1 MDFKKLMNYF
11 KDEKKKKNAF
21 TNILIIGLIGIL
33 IVIVASFFNSTESFS
48 QSENSKK
55 EQTTSQSQSQNQN
68 QSSSDSIESYETNV
82 ENKLKNTLEQMDGV
96 GKVQIMMYFSS
107 GEEQV
112 PAFNVN
118 KSTSVTDETDNSGG
132 KRTTTQNS
140 DGDTVVM
147 SKDGDKESPLI
158 LKTYKPKITGV
169 CIVAEGAEDENTK
182 LNITNAVVELFGV
195 PADKVNVYPM
205 KK

>member
-1 MDFKKLMNYF
+1 MDFKKLINYF
-11 KDEKKKKNAF
+11 KDEKKKKNVF
-21 TNILIIGLIGIL
+21 TNIIIIGLIGLL
-33 IVIVASFFNSTESFS
+33 IVIVSSFFNSADSFS
-48 QSENSKK
+48 KSDNSKK
-55 EQTTSQSQSQNQN
+55 QDSKTQGEAGNDNIQN
-68 QSSSDSIESYETNV
+68 YEASV
-82 ENKLKNTLEQMDGV
+82 ENKLKSTLEQMDGV

-118 KSTSVTDETDNSGG
+118 KSTSVINETDNSGG
-132 KRTTTQNS
+132 KRTTTQDS

-147 SKDGDKESPLI
+147 SKDGDRESPLI
-158 LKTYKPKITGV
+158 LKKYKPKITGV
-169 CIVAEGAEDENTK
+169 CIVAEGAQDETTK
-182 LNITNAVVELFGV
+182 LNITNAVVELFGI

>member
-1 MDFKKLMNYF
+1 MNFKKLIDYF

-21 TNILIIGLIGIL
+21 TNIVITGLIGIL

-48 QSENSKK
+48 ASEDNKK
-55 EQTTSQSQSQNQN
+55 QETKSQSQSQ
-68 QSSSDSIESYETNV
+68 SDSESIENYESNV

-96 GKVQIMMYFSS
+96 GKVQIMMYFAS

-118 KSTSVTDETDNSGG
+118 KSTSVINETDNSGG
-132 KRTTTQNS
+132 KRTTTQDS

-158 LKTYKPKITGV
+158 LKKYKPKVTGV
-169 CIVAEGAEDENTK
+169 CIVAEGAENDSIK
-182 LNITNAVVELFGV
+182 LSITNAVVDLFGIS
-195 PADKVNVYPM
+195 ADKVDVYPM

>member
-1 MDFKKLMNYF
+1 MNFKKLIDYF

-21 TNILIIGLIGIL
+21 TNIVITGLIGIL
-33 IVIVASFFNSTESFS
+33 IVIVASFFNSTEGFS
-48 QSENSKK
+48 ASDNNKK
-55 EQTTSQSQSQNQN
+55 QETKSQSQSDSQ
-68 QSSSDSIESYETNV
+68 SIENYESNV

-96 GKVQIMMYFSS
+96 GKVQIMMYFAS

-118 KSTSVTDETDNSGG
+118 KSTSVINETDNSGG
-132 KRTTTQNS
+132 KRTTTQDS

-158 LKTYKPKITGV
+158 LKKYKPKVTGV
-169 CIVAEGAEDENTK
+169 CIVAEGAENDATK
-182 LNITNAVVELFGV
+182 LSITNAVVDLFGIS
-195 PADKVNVYPM
+195 ADKVDVYAM